1 MPSPGQIMITG
12 IVMLANAR
20 PVDAEKGTRDVAFD
34 VNFPVTDGKKKTL
47 ALLHYFLP
55 EERVNEMQKVWKND
69 FTEAF
74 IIARVYHSY
83 DFSLQLIDSHS

>member
-55 EERVNEMQKVWKND
+55 EE
-69 FTEAF
+69 
-74 IIARVYHSY
+74 
-83 DFSLQLIDSHS
+83 